1 MSKSTTVEFG
11 VFAGAFGSYAR
22 NWYYDLTAFGMPA
35 EKAHKIASD
44 AMSDLGNAMRSG
56 NADVSAK
63 ISKAKRD
70 GTSEFKFGGK
80 SDRAYLTSAM
90 SIIRVAQTL
99 ASLKAEKL
107 IVNCDVFASIEY
119 TDSIASYAGNVIDKE
134 LTPAALADK
143 GGFFKA
149 TSEEVTA

>member
-1 MSKSTTVEFG
+1 MSKTSTVTFGEFN
-11 VFAGAFGSYAR
+11 GAFASYAR
-22 NWYYDLTAFGMPA
+22 NWFYDLTAFGMPQ
-35 EKAHKIASD
+35 EQAHKVASD
-44 AMSDLGNAMRSG
+44 AMSDLGNAMRGG

-63 ISKAKRD
+63 ISKAKKD

-107 IVNCDVFASIEY
+107 IVNCDVLPAFEFTS
-119 TDSIASYAGNVIDKE
+119 SIASYAGNMLASEKVDSEE
-134 LTPAALADK
+134 LTEA
-143 GGFFKA
+143 
-149 TSEEVTA
+149 

>member
-1 MSKSTTVEFG
+1 MSQQYNVMKTSIVFGEFS
-11 VFAGAFGSYAR
+11 GAFGSYAR
-22 NWYYDLTAFGMPA
+22 NWYYDLTAFGMSP
-35 EKAHKIASD
+35 EKAHAVAAD

-63 ISKAKRD
+63 ISKAKKD

-99 ASLKAEKL
+99 AALKAEKL
-107 IVNCDVFASIEY
+107 LVNCDAFSALEFTNSI
-119 TDSIASYAGNVIDKE
+119 SAYAGNNLK
-134 LTPAALADK
+134 PAEVE
-143 GGFFKA
+143 
-149 TSEEVTA
+149 TSEEVNA